1 MRHIQRLLKH
11 RWKSGARR
19 PGRGFAL
26 APGRAAALRSVPG
39 TATGDGMGN
48 GLAHKSAI
56 VTGAAHGV
64 GLAVARRLVRAGA
77 AVMMADPDEN
87 RLALEVAALAGEGLD
102 GRAAAFQGDLRERLG
117 VANLMAATLDAHEG
131 VDVLVNAGLVAVGS
145 DPLDPEAD
153 GLEAALTLNVAHA
166 LRLSQVVAR
175 RMIELAAASPPGLMA
190 LSVSCAALEQMSR
203 SLALALAPH
212 RIRVNVLAAGRL
224 AAHGPSADDDA
235 AEATTAALGP
245 APLGVGEPQEA
256 AEAACFLVSPSASFV
271 TGQVLDVDGG
281 ALAA

>member
-1 MRHIQRLLKH
+1 
-11 RWKSGARR
+11 
-19 PGRGFAL
+19 
-26 APGRAAALRSVPG
+26 
-39 TATGDGMGN
+39 MGN

-175 RMIELAAASPPGLMA
+175 RMIELAAAEAAGGEAADRAILHVSSILARRAPPGLMA